1 MAESKP
7 VAATEPGAS
16 AAPPAASPPA
26 LSDLSA
32 RTLRFWG
39 AVSPIYGV
47 ILGLAVITLLPW
59 KSPLFSVGLLAYAAL
74 WIAAGVGLWRR
85 ARWGWRLGLVAGF
98 AGLLLMVVVCTGL
111 VMSWVYLHAIY
122 GDFGLGAS
130 IGALLFA
137 SVGLQVLGL
146 VPGLLLR
153 ALLRRELRADLGG
166 GAAVVT
172 RLPKVALALLLA
184 PLPAGLGVHHA
195 TAYDALPGLSAEQQ
209 AVILAHLR
217 ARLDGKAAPD
227 LGALAGVPVGAGP
240 IYVTLWRKGD
250 RVARVTGE
258 GADLAAAVQTAGDA
272 LLAHPNLQGKT
283 KVAGELK
290 VDRVLATAT
299 VPFADSAI
307 GVPVVALSVNPGLD
321 GLQRV
326 GEKGSA
332 VLLADDLLKLQAFG
346 HAPLVPGIRE
356 MRFGLDAQGVLKRLG
371 LPGERLERVRTE
383 GFVSYRGERHPV
395 VRGNTPPDVQGPAG
409 WYQAAV
415 DGGYFVLRQLQ
426 PTGQF
431 HYQYLPYDDRHPPT
445 KPEQYSLPRHAGT
458 VYALALLYGLT
469 GERLFKVGAEKAI
482 AWLDQQIP
490 KACGDADRACV
501 TRLKGT
507 KADLGSTALTLVGML
522 EYRRRTDDHR
532 YDPTIRRLVAF
543 VLSLQQENGDFFHD
557 FDLRN
562 GQIDRATRSMF
573 YSEEAS
579 LALVLAHAA
588 LGEPAWLGAAER
600 ALDFLTGP
608 KYADFFLGKFI
619 YGADHWTCIAVDE
632 AFDRLPK
639 PGYLDFCLGYTD
651 FIARMQY
658 EAEGWDNADF
668 AGHYGFGGF
677 MVPQAPAAA
686 GFTEAVI
693 STWSLAKK
701 HGRDYEAVAAQAGA
715 ALDALTRDR
724 IRRDNAW
731 MMPRPAAARGGIRR
745 SLVEQE
751 VRIDF
756 TQHAASA
763 LIRGAVLGGHDPAAA
778 SPASEPAG

>member
-1 MAESKP
+1 MTDP
-7 VAATEPGAS
+7 QPS
-16 AAPPAASPPA
+16 APSLSP
-26 LSDLSA
+26 LSA

-39 AVSPIYGV
+39 AVAPAYGL
-47 ILGLAVITLLPW
+47 ILALAVITLLPW
-59 KSPLFSVGLLAYAAL
+59 KSPAFSVGLLAYAAL

-85 ARWGWRLGLVAGF
+85 AHWGWRLGLAAGF
-98 AGLLLMVVVCTGL
+98 VGLLLMVVVCSGL
-111 VMSWVYLHAIY
+111 VASWVYLHAIY

-153 ALLRRELRADLGG
+153 ALLRREVRAELGRG
-166 GAAVVT
+166 RPAVE

-184 PLPAGLGVHHA
+184 PLPAGLGVRQA
-195 TAYDALPGLSAEQQ
+195 TAYDPVAELSAEQR
-209 AVILAHLR
+209 ATVLSHLR
-217 ARLDGKAAPD
+217 ARLDGTAPVA
-227 LGALAGVPVGAGP
+227 LTHLAGVPVGAGP
-240 IYVTLWRKGD
+240 LYVTLWNEGG

-258 GADLAAAVQTAGDA
+258 GADLAAAVQAAGDA
-272 LLAHPNLQGKT
+272 LAAHP
-283 KVAGELK
+283 KVHGQQKVPGQLK

-299 VPFADSAI
+299 VPFADSPLL

-326 GEKGSA
+326 SAQGSA
-332 VLLADDLLKLQAFG
+332 VVLPDDLLKLQAFG

-356 MRFGLDAQGVLKRLG
+356 MRFGLDGKGVLQRLG
-371 LPGERLERVRTE
+371 MAGARLERLRTE
-383 GFVSYRGERHPV
+383 GFVSYRGESLPV
-395 VRGNTPPDVQGPAG
+395 VRGNTPPDLQGPEG
-409 WYQAAV
+409 WYRAAV
-415 DGGYFVLRQLQ
+415 DGGHFVLRQIQ
-426 PTGQF
+426 ADGRF
-431 HYQYLPYDDRHPPT
+431 HYQYLPYEDRHPPT

-458 VYALALLYGLT
+458 VYALALLHGLT
-469 GERLFKVGAEKAI
+469 GDQRFKVGAEKAI

-490 KACGDADRACV
+490 GTCGDAERACV

-522 EYRRRTDDHR
+522 EYRRRTADHR

-543 VLSLQQENGDFFHD
+543 VLALQKEDGDFFHD

-573 YSEEAS
+573 YSEEAA

-588 LGEPAWLGAAER
+588 LGEPAWLTAAER

-608 KYADFFLGKFI
+608 KYAGFFLGGFI

-639 PGYLDFCLGYTD
+639 PGYLDFCLGYSA
-651 FIARMQY
+651 FIGRMQY
-658 EAEGWDNADF
+658 EAQGWDNADF

-686 GFTEAVI
+686 GFTEAVL

-701 HGRDYEAVAAQAGA
+701 HGRDFETVAAQAGA

-724 IRRDNAW
+724 IRLDNAW
-731 MMPRPAAARGGIRR
+731 MMPRPYAARGGIRR

-763 LIRGAVLGGHDPAAA
+763 LIRGAELGGYDAKK
-778 SPASEPAG
+778 PAG